1 MQINE
6 ARKRRLL
13 AVAELRLS
21 YADYE
26 DVKEGM
32 ERNVSNMFAK
42 LGSVGA
48 PKVTKKKKK
57 EKEKIAA
64 AAAVNA
70 ATGEPAG
77 ISGLGLVGMDG
88 NLQIPPDIY
97 EPVTVL
103 RRWKAAVGSR
113 FEEIER
119 ENTGLVWGLPKKSI
133 YEGLEEEIAKAQKN
147 AASSFPVGAA
157 TAAGSNNSVNGS
169 GSGTSSGS
177 GGNAA
182 MAVDTRQSSPDDVVM
197 QST

>member
-6 ARKRRLL
+6 GRKKRLL
-13 AVAELRLS
+13 AISELRLS

-32 ERNVSNMFAK
+32 ERSVSNMFSK

-57 EKEKIAA
+57 EKEKVAA
-64 AAAVNA
+64 AAAVNP

-88 NLQIPPDIY
+88 NLQIPPEIY

-103 RRWKAAVGSR
+103 RRWKGMVGSR

-119 ENTGLVWGLPKKSI
+119 ESPGLVWGLPKKSI
-133 YEGLEEEIAKAQKN
+133 YEGLEEEIAETQKTT
-147 AASSFPVGAA
+147 ASSF
-157 TAAGSNNSVNGS
+157 AAGSSTVPGSSNSVNES
-169 GSGTSSGS
+169 RSGTSGGS
-177 GGNAA
+177 ANDTA
-182 MAVDTRQSSPDDVVM
+182 MAVDERQSSPEDVVM
-197 QST
+197 QTT